1 MTASIELIF
10 FPVWALPET
19 AMGVLCDCLMGASPS
34 TLHDSISL
42 LVQSKVLHPP
52 QMTNSTASCSDRK
65 KHKTNGM
72 YLGCPGHVVSGMFH
86 GVVANRRQPN
96 LYIYIYILGELA
108 DAMQGH
114 LGFTNFS
121 VRRIGWRQC
130 TLGIFVVCFSE
141 IFCD

>member
-65 KHKTNGM
+65 KNKTNGM
-72 YLGCPGHVVSGMFH
+72 YLGCPGDAVSGMFY

-96 LYIYIYILGELA
+96 LYI
-108 DAMQGH
+108 H
-114 LGFTNFS
+114 LYK
-121 VRRIGWRQC
+121 
-130 TLGIFVVCFSE
+130 
-141 IFCD
+141 